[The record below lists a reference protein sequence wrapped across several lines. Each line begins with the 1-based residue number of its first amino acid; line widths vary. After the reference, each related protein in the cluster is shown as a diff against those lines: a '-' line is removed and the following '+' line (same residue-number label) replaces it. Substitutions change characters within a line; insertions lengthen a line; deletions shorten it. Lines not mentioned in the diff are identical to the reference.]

1 MSHLFISIFYF
12 YVDKMTTE
20 YQYMVP
26 LSEIIKKDDKIF
38 SKNMKK
44 LKHDTLKEMKNND
57 YEFKDV
63 IIDEIYGL
71 DCYRIIDFE

>member
-1 MSHLFISIFYF
+1 
-12 YVDKMTTE
+12 
-20 YQYMVP
+20 MVP
-26 LSEIIKKDDKIF
+26 LSEIIKKDDKIL

-44 LKHDTLKEMKNND
+44 LKHDTLKDMKNND

>member
-1 MSHLFISIFYF
+1 
-12 YVDKMTTE
+12 
-20 YQYMVP
+20 MVS
-26 LSEIIKKDDKIF
+26 LSEIIKKDDKIL

-44 LKHDTLKEMKNND
+44 LKHETLKDMKNND

-63 IIDEIYGL
+63 MIDEIYGL